1 MRIGCIYPG
10 TFIHFIRIPSQKDPF
25 ISLYEPLSNPSTK
38 QISMLTA
45 HCRLLVI
52 YNIWSSDEW
61 MVQGFLH
68 FFGRDGMPCHPR
80 YCWYLSIFG
89 WNLLDDCCFFHVFS
103 LSWTILDWHQSDLDC
118 FGQCWIWPAGLWAF
132 LGLNIYIYST
142 YLNPFNHH
150 HIYHWLNMAGI
161 SHIIIPDIIRG
172 FHIYHHFPVFSL

>member
-68 FFGRDGMPCHPR
+68 FSGRDGMPCHPR

-89 WNLLDDCCFFHVFS
+89 WNLLDDCCFCMFFPFHG
-103 LSWTILDWHQSDLDC
+103 LYWTGISRISTALVNAEFGLQDC
-118 FGQCWIWPAGLWAF
+118 GRFWVWTY
-132 LGLNIYIYST
+132 IYIYST
-142 YLNPFNHH
+142 YLNP
-150 HIYHWLNMAGI
+150 LL
-161 SHIIIPDIIRG
+161 
-172 FHIYHHFPVFSL
+172 SLQSPSYLSLA